1 MRIYLGG
8 HLGFYHPQKKQWLD
22 VKITKPV
29 LLTKILDGAGIPLE
43 EVQLVTINDEVVE
56 LHKTKISAQDKVK
69 LFSAVGG
76 G

>member
-8 HLGFYHPQKKQWLD
+8 HLPFYHPQKKQWLE
-22 VKITKPV
+22 VNITEPA
-29 LLTKILDGAGIPLE
+29 LLSKILDDAGIPLG
-43 EVQLVTINDEVVE
+43 EVQLVTINDELVD
-56 LHKTKISAQDKVK
+56 LNKTVISAQDKVK

>member
-8 HLGFYHPQKKQWLD
+8 HLGFYHPQKEQWLE
-22 VKITKPV
+22 VKLREPM
-29 LLTKILDGAGIPLE
+29 LLTKILDDAGIPLG
-43 EVQLVTINDEVVE
+43 EVQLVAINDEVVD
-56 LHKTKISAQDKVK
+56 LHETIVSAQDKIK

>member
-8 HLGFYHPQKKQWLD
+8 HLGFYHPQKEQWLE
-22 VKITKPV
+22 VKIIKPI

-43 EVQLVTINDEVVE
+43 EVQLVTINDEVVD
-56 LHKTKISAQDKVK
+56 LHKTIISVQDKVK

>member
-8 HLGFYHPQKKQWLD
+8 HLQFYLPQKEQWLE
-22 VKITKPV
+22 VNITEPA
-29 LLTKILDGAGIPLE
+29 LLSKILDDAGIPLG
-43 EVQLVTINDEVVE
+43 EVQLVTINGEIVD
-56 LHKTKISAQDKVK
+56 LHEATISAKDKVK

>member
-8 HLGFYHPQKKQWLD
+8 HLSFYHPRKEIWLE
-22 VKITKPV
+22 VKLTEPA
-29 LLTKILDGAGIPLE
+29 LLTKILDDAGIPLG
-43 EVQLVTINDEVVE
+43 EVQLVAINDEVVG
-56 LHKTKISAQDKVK
+56 LHDTIVSPQDKVK